1 MDKFENQFETLDV
14 QTAQMED
21 TMGNTTTL
29 TTPQVLSTVLLQ
41 PGGTMLPWPLMK
53 AGLTPVI
60 IQTLSPVN
68 TYF

>member
-29 TTPQVLSTVLLQ
+29 TTPQVDIISPTVH
-41 PGGTMLPWPLMK
+41 TIRMLREMK
-53 AGLTPVI
+53 MDSSRVASFI
-60 IQTLSPVN
+60 
-68 TYF
+68 